1 MPGLTNVGPNPAGP
15 IALADAA
22 SILGRDAVWA
32 GADLHGFALDS
43 VQKLSFPSTGSPVSA
58 LSLKYGTPEMP
69 HAEIIESATATEG
82 QTMLVGVHNYLPKE
96 GTALLTGSTALL
108 QSNGLVVTIVA
119 HDEEMA
125 ILVAR
130 ALVPYTG

>member
-1 MPGLTNVGPNPAGP
+1 
-15 IALADAA
+15 
-22 SILGRDAVWA
+22 
-32 GADLHGFALDS
+32 
-43 VQKLSFPSTGSPVSA
+43 
-58 LSLKYGTPEMP
+58 MP

-108 QSNGLVVTIVA
+108 PVERTRRDDRRP